1 MFNKGD
7 QVVYLGVNGD
17 RGMHC
22 YYPEIGTVGVVV
34 CIDDDMPDYCIQIQW
49 PRGSTSGDD
58 AWLCNINKL
67 ELFEEHIN
75 EETFA
80 ELDAFLNEIGGGI
93 PDERSV

>member
-17 RGMHC
+17 RGMPC
-22 YYPEIGTVGVVV
+22 YYPEIGTVGVVDD
-34 CIDDDMPDYCIQIQW
+34 IDNMPDNHIQIQW
-49 PRGSTSGDD
+49 PRGSTSGNDV
-58 AWLCNINKL
+58 WFCNKNKL
-67 ELFEEHIN
+67 ELFEGHIN
-75 EETFA
+75 EETLA